1 MKKHL
6 LLTFLIVAAFT
17 VLFALQY
24 PITLMDDAGHL
35 VTFTSAP
42 QRIVVAAPSITDFL
56 VELGYSKNIVGV
68 TKYDS
73 YKQATDIGL
82 MYPLNLEKI
91 LSVKPDLVFIF
102 GGFQLSQYTRLEKLG
117 LKAFVLNAKNL
128 EGIYRDTIDVATIM
142 GDPQKGEK
150 LVSSLKA
157 RVMKIAKAAYKIPLS
172 KRPKVFYGSAAKQ
185 IWTAGM
191 GSFLNEIISLA
202 GGVNITGNYAGP
214 NGWLPVSP
222 EFVVAQNP
230 DIILVPYYAPNG
242 QKAAVKAFESF
253 PAFKDLKAVKEGHV
267 YAINGNVAS
276 QPNTKLIGLL
286 EELYGIF
293 SKSW

>member
-1 MKKHL
+1 MRKRVL
-6 LLTFLIVAAFT
+6 LVFLIVAAFT
-17 VLFALQY
+17 VIFALQY
-24 PITLMDDAGHL
+24 PLTLMDDAGHL

-42 QRIVVAAPSITDFL
+42 QRVVVGAPSITDFL
-56 VELGYSKNIVGV
+56 IQLGYSKDIVGV

-73 YKQATDIGL
+73 YKKAADIGL

-91 LSVKPDLVFIF
+91 VSLEPDVVFIF
-102 GGFQLSQYTRLEKLG
+102 GGFQLSQYARLEKVG
-117 LKAFVLNAKNL
+117 LKVFVLNAKNL
-128 EGIYRDTIDVATIM
+128 DGVYRDVVDVATIM
-142 GDPQKGEK
+142 GNPQEGEK
-150 LVSSLKA
+150 LASVLKDK
-157 RVMKIAKAAYKIPLS
+157 VLKIAKAAYNVPLS
-172 KRPKVFYGSAAKQ
+172 KRPKVFYGSASKQ

-202 GGVNITGNYAGP
+202 GGVNIAGNYAGP

-230 DIILVPYYAPNG
+230 DIVLVPYYVFGG
-242 QKAAVKAFESF
+242 QKAAVEAFENF

-267 YAINGNVAS
+267 YAINGNIAS
-276 QPNTKLIGLL
+276 QPNTKLVQLL
-286 EELYGIF
+286 QTLYNIF